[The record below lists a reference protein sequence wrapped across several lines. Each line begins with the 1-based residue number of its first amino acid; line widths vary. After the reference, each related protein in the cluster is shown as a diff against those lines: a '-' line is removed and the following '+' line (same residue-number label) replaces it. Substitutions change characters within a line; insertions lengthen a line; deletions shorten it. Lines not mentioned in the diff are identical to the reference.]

1 MAIQLGAHV
10 DQTDPIGQAESLGA
24 QVIQINLGDPQAWR
38 GHQVAYPGGATA
50 LRAAAAAAGVGIY
63 VHTPFVLNLASTNNR
78 IRIPS
83 RKLLQQQVDL
93 AAEIGARGVIV
104 HGGHVGSGDDP
115 EAGYL
120 NWFKAIDGLRGECPV
135 LIENTAGGS
144 NAMVR
149 RVAGIERL
157 WAAIGRAAGFEQ
169 VGFCLDTCHA
179 HASGEPLEH
188 LAARIREI
196 TGRIDLVHANDSR
209 DAAGSGADRHDN
221 LGAGQLAERALVEMI
236 VEAQAPVIV
245 ETPGGLAAQ
254 QRDLDWLRARL
265 PS

>member
-10 DQTDPIGQAESLGA
+10 DQTDPIGQAEILGA

-104 HGGHVGSGDDP
+104 HGGHVG
-115 EAGYL
+115 
-120 NWFKAIDGLRGECPV
+120 
-135 LIENTAGGS
+135 
-144 NAMVR
+144 
-149 RVAGIERL
+149 
-157 WAAIGRAAGFEQ
+157 
-169 VGFCLDTCHA
+169 
-179 HASGEPLEH
+179 
-188 LAARIREI
+188 
-196 TGRIDLVHANDSR
+196 
-209 DAAGSGADRHDN
+209 
-221 LGAGQLAERALVEMI
+221 
-236 VEAQAPVIV
+236 
-245 ETPGGLAAQ
+245 
-254 QRDLDWLRARL
+254 
-265 PS
+265 